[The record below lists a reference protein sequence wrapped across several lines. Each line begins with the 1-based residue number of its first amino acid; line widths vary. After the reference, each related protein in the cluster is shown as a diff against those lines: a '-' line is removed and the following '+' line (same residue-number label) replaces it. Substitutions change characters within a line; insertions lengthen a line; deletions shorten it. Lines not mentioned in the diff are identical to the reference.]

1 MRRPRF
7 QFPSVLHPLNR
18 RRFLAAS
25 ALTLGLA
32 GCRREEATG
41 DGRPRVVASFFPLYD
56 FARQLAGEEFAV
68 TCPVPPG
75 ADPHGME
82 ATPGVAREIAGAQLV
97 LLLGLGMDGW
107 IAKLARSERR
117 AKVVELAANLPTRPD
132 AAGQLTEFAAPAA
145 GTAHGHDHGHG
156 HGHGHEAKDETGGID
171 PHVWLDPV
179 LAQELVRRIAAA
191 LTALAPQHAALV
203 HERRDALLAEL
214 AQLDEEFRAGLKDLS
229 QRRLVTFHGAFAYLF
244 ARYNLEIAG
253 VIQPFPGDEPSAAY
267 LRKLVGLMRELGIR
281 TIFAEPQLPD
291 RPAQIIA
298 RELGGTVERL
308 DPCETILTDEP
319 AATYL
324 DRQRRNL
331 QTLRRALGGAP
342 KP

>member
-7 QFPSVLHPLNR
+7 ESSTVSRPVNRRKFFAASVL
-18 RRFLAAS
+18 A
-25 ALTLGLA
+25 LGLA

-41 DGRPRVVASFFPLYD
+41 DGRPRVVASFFPIYD
-56 FARQLAGEEFAV
+56 FTRRLAGEEFAV

-117 AKVVELAANLPTRPD
+117 AKVVELATDLPTRPD
-132 AAGQLTEFAAPAA
+132 LAGRLAEFADSAA
-145 GTAHGHDHGHG
+145 STAHGHEHGHAHDADDQADG
-156 HGHGHEAKDETGGID
+156 LD
-171 PHVWLDPV
+171 PHVWLDPM
-179 LAQELVRRIAAA
+179 LAQELVRRIADA
-191 LTALAPQHAALV
+191 LVALAPGQANV
-203 HERRDALLAEL
+203 VRERRDALLAEL
-214 AQLDEEFRAGLKDLS
+214 GQLDEEFAVALQDLPE
-229 QRRLVTFHGAFAYLF
+229 RRLVTFHGAFAYLF

-267 LRKLVGLMRELGIR
+267 LRKLVGVMRELGLR

-298 RELGGTVERL
+298 RELGGTVELL
-308 DPCETILTDEP
+308 DPCETILADEP
-319 AATYL
+319 EATYL

-331 QTLRRALGGAP
+331 ATLRRVLGDQAQP
-342 KP
+342 